1 MTKSASM
8 SKSHNRTWLI
18 VVWFFFFL
26 ASGAII
32 LILYLR
38 QWIEQDNFLA
48 AFKQWSALYAPYIGA
63 ITLFFWGT
71 AKKEDDSKTIASKGA
86 FYLALVCSVIWNV
99 VILLLLAHA
108 FLWNGS
114 IEESMKNMIEVAALL
129 SWLVA
134 GSIGYYFANK
144 RPA

>member
-1 MTKSASM
+1 MTKSASI

-26 ASGAII
+26 ASGAMI
-32 LILYLR
+32 LILYWR
-38 QWIEQDNFLA
+38 QWIEQDSFLA

-71 AKKEDDSKTIASKGA
+71 AKKQDESKTTASKGA
-86 FYLALVCSVIWNV
+86 FYLALVCSLIWNV
-99 VILLLLAHA
+99 VILILLAHA
-108 FLWNGS
+108 FLGNGS
-114 IEESMKNMIEVAALL
+114 IEESMKSVTEVAALL

-144 RPA
+144 SSA

>member
-1 MTKSASM
+1 MTKSASN

-71 AKKEDDSKTIASKGA
+71 AKKQDELKIAASKGA
-86 FYLALVCSVIWNV
+86 FYLALVCSLIWNML
-99 VILLLLAHA
+99 ILIFLAHS
-108 FLWNGS
+108 FLGNGS
-114 IEESMKNMIEVAALL
+114 IEESMKNMTEVASLL

-134 GSIGYYFANK
+134 GAIGYYFAQSNK
-144 RPA
+144 